1 MHESLTLRAADLVVM
16 PTLFGQGWPFG
27 VASDVTFEII
37 GMDAEPAVLLA
48 AISHMIQFCYISHNP
63 KKAINNLKGGYM
75 PIYNEVSM
83 FIMNW
88 LC

>member
-1 MHESLTLRAADLVVM
+1 M

-27 VASDVTFEII
+27 VASDVTFEIT
-37 GMDAEPAVLLA
+37 GMDTEPVVLLA
-48 AISHMIQFCYISHNP
+48 AISHMIQLWYISQNP
-63 KKAINNLKGGYM
+63 KKSNQNLEGRYN

-88 LC
+88 VC

>member
-1 MHESLTLRAADLVVM
+1 M

-48 AISHMIQFCYISHNP
+48 AISHMIQLWYISQDP
-63 KKAINNLKGGYM
+63 KKAINILKAM
-75 PIYNEVSM
+75 PITMKSQGSQ
-83 FIMNW
+83 
-88 LC
+88 

>member
-1 MHESLTLRAADLVVM
+1 M

-37 GMDAEPAVLLA
+37 GMDAEPVVLLA
-48 AISHMIQFCYISHNP
+48 AISHMIQLWYISHNP
-63 KKAINNLKGGYM
+63 KKGRYM

-83 FIMNW
+83 FIMHW
-88 LC
+88 VC